1 MIPIFSCIFSLLV
14 FIFLPF
20 LHRTPPPALNNNNSA
35 YTYIRAGWGT
45 PTGYT
50 IEMSLTRRLHIM
62 WKECVH
68 VCVCEFLGS
77 TTYYSSCPF
86 QLHRSFLCKE
96 CVLFSYKLKRHFISS
111 SAPLHCY
118 SHVLFFSDY
127 WFLFGIT
134 TNFLKCNYTNVY

>member
-1 MIPIFSCIFSLLV
+1 MIWWIHVLCDSRLLVHFSLLV
-14 FIFLPF
+14 CLFPFLLPF
-20 LHRTPPPALNNNNSA
+20 LHRTPPAFNNNNSA

-68 VCVCEFLGS
+68 VCVWVFGFYYILFLL
-77 TTYYSSCPF
+77 PF
-86 QLHRSFLCKE
+86 SITQVVPCKE

-118 SHVLFFSDY
+118 SHRLFFWLLIY
-127 WFLFGIT
+127 LW
-134 TNFLKCNYTNVY
+134 